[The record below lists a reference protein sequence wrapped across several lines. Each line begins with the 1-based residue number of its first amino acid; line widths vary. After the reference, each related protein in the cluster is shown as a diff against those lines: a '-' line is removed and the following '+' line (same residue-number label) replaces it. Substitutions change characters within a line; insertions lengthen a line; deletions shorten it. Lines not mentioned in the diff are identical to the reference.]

1 MNKYKCVFTGE
12 LGYRCLGS
20 LFNCEDWGKKEYI
33 SGTKAYIFMEDEEK
47 QKEVSFVWSDVVITR
62 NRDGKEPLTLHSP
75 KLVVSFNIL
84 TGYFVQ
90 NHQDNIDILEDCEEC
105 ISEKLL
111 EGNLLNLFIISNF
124 NI

>member
-1 MNKYKCVFTGE
+1 M
-12 LGYRCLGS
+12 GS
-20 LFNCEDWGKKEYI
+20 LFDCEDWGEKKHV
-33 SGTKAYIFMEDEEK
+33 SGTKAYVFMEDEEK
-47 QKEVSFVWSDVVITR
+47 QKEVSFVWSDVVVTR
-62 NRDGKEPLTLHSP
+62 NRDGKELHSP

-90 NHQDNIDILEDCEEC
+90 SHQDNIDILEDCEEC